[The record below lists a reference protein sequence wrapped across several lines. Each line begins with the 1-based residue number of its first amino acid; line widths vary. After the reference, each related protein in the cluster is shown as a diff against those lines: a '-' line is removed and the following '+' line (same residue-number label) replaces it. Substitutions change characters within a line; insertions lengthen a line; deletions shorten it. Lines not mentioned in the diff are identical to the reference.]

1 MTVCNQIIL
10 NYVKNVYT
18 MCKTRKL
25 ISVVLILSLIM
36 LSSVFSF
43 SEGRKIVLSEE
54 YKAETISSL
63 IEIGVVSKST
73 QDNQLKK

>member
-43 SEGRKIVLSEE
+43 SEGRKIVLSE
-54 YKAETISSL
+54 
-63 IEIGVVSKST
+63 
-73 QDNQLKK
+73 